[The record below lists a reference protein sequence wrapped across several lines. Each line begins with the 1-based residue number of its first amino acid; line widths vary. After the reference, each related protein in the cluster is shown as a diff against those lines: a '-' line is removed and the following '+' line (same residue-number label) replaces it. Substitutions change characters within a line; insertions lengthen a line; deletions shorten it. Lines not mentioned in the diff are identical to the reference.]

1 MTTDLWLRNLGAFGI
16 QSGVLV
22 VAGLLL
28 AGLFRIDKP
37 HAALAYWRALLLA
50 CLVLPL
56 CQPWH
61 TAASQIPTVAAAPA
75 RSAEGAATPL
85 TAATITAAPGWPSA
99 ERLIAIAVA
108 VGIAV
113 RTVWL

>member
-22 VAGLLL
+22 VAGFLL
-28 AGLFRIDKP
+28 AGVFRIDKP

-61 TAASQIPTVAAAPA
+61 TAASQITTVAAPGTAV
-75 RSAEGAATPL
+75 EGAATPL

-99 ERLIAIAVA
+99 ERLIAI
-108 VGIAV
+108 
-113 RTVWL
+113 